1 MSGGAGYVLSRESV
15 RRLIELALP
24 NKELCDPTTG
34 VDDVELG
41 RIFSKMFKTQN
52 YWFSMYRLLSAEC

>member
-15 RRLIELALP
+15 RRLIEVALP
-24 NKELCDPTTG
+24 NKDLCDPTSG

-41 RIFSKMFKTQN
+41 KYYVCS
-52 YWFSMYRLLSAEC
+52 S